1 MKNRQEKLEAV
12 RAACVKANPDIV
24 VDEIGHENGEQAPEI
39 ERVYRE
45 VRLADVL
52 LAIQEESGAH
62 ALPSE
67 EDGGSTESMKYNAQV
82 WRDRRWSETLYGW
95 NLRRDDLT
103 EQSDECIDF
112 LYQLLK

>member
-1 MKNRQEKLEAV
+1 MTHQQKLEAI

-52 LAIQEESGAH
+52 LAVKPH
-62 ALPSE
+62 YTNH
-67 EDGGSTESMKYNAQV
+67 DYDND
-82 WRDRRWSETLYGW
+82 RDRQMVDLW
-95 NLRRDDLT
+95 NLHKDDLT
-103 EQSDECIDF
+103 EQSDEFVDF
-112 LYQLLK
+112 AYQLLK